1 MSGKH
6 SDSAAPK
13 PPTASPIVGVRWRP
27 FRLPLHAPIAT
38 AGGTIEQ
45 REGVLVELRDADD
58 RRSFG
63 EASPLPEDGDG
74 GAPDVLRLL
83 DEWAPRLLA
92 GEGPPAGSHAPAAA
106 ALRCALDDARLDLD
120 GRRRGLR
127 IASIIGGGA
136 VREVRVNAVIGNGPP
151 EWVRE
156 QAAAAVAAGY
166 GTLKLKVAA
175 GSLDEDRRRVQ
186 AAREAAP
193 DARLRLDA
201 NGGWD
206 AATAREA
213 IDALA
218 RYDLEYVE
226 QPVPARDLEGLARLR
241 AEGTCLIAADES
253 VADAAE
259 AERVLDSSAVD
270 VLVLKP
276 MRLGGIRRA
285 LNLARDASWEGV
297 SCVVTTNFDSSLG
310 VAAAL
315 HLAAAVDSFNA
326 WGGFAHGLSTA
337 EHLAADLVARPLV
350 PHRGVLHVPSA
361 VGLGVEPDEAALEA
375 AATGDWVEVSR

>member
-1 MSGKH
+1 MSFKSGG
-6 SDSAAPK
+6 SAARK
-13 PPTASPIVGVRWRP
+13 PPSGSPLVAIRWRP
-27 FRLPLHAPIAT
+27 FRLPLHAPIVT
-38 AGGTIEQ
+38 AAGAIEE
-45 REGVLVELRDADD
+45 REGVLVELRDSED

-63 EASPLPEDGDG
+63 EASPLPEAGDG

-92 GEGPPAGSHAPAAA
+92 GEGLPAGSYSAAPS

-156 QAAAAVAAGY
+156 QATAAVAAGY

-175 GSLDEDRRRVQ
+175 ASLDEDRRRVH

-193 DARLRLDA
+193 DALLRLDA

-206 AATAREA
+206 TATAREA
-213 IDALA
+213 IRSLA
-218 RYDLEYVE
+218 HYELEYVE
-226 QPVPARDLEGLARLR
+226 QPLPARDLDGLARLR
-241 AEGTCLIAADES
+241 GEGICRIAADES
-253 VADAAE
+253 VADAAQ
-259 AERVLDSSAVD
+259 AERVLDSGAVD

-276 MRLGGIRRA
+276 MRLGGIRSA
-285 LNLARDASWEGV
+285 LNLARDAYWEGV
-297 SCVVTTNFDSSLG
+297 SCVVSTNFDSSLG

-315 HLAAAVDSFNA
+315 HLAAAVDA
-326 WGGFAHGLSTA
+326 LGARGGFAHGLSTA

-350 PHRGVLHVPSA
+350 PRRGVLRVPSA
-361 VGLGVEPDEAALEA
+361 VGLGVEPDEVALEA
-375 AATGDWVEVSR
+375 AATGDWVSLER